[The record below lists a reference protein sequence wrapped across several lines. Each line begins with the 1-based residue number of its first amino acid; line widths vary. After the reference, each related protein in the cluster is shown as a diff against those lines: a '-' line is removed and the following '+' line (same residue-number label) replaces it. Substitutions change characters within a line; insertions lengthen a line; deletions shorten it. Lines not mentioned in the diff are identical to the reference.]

1 MQEPHASSPPA
12 TVPSPQADVIDLSY
26 LISILLKWFWVPV
39 LTAASGLYFG
49 YQDLRSFSPEYVATM
64 IVLPSGGPTAG
75 AQSGG
80 AVQSIVS
87 ELGLLRGSQATAMRP
102 FDRLTFF
109 LGSVALADR
118 LQQEYGMLQML
129 YGDSWDAESREW
141 IRPSGEDFER
151 DQRRR
156 AFFRQNLWSPPNLQ
170 TLADFVKGS
179 IQIEGVGEG
188 GGQMQRLTV
197 RSQDPEFALWLL
209 DTVYFAADDLIR
221 EMDRAEVL
229 QRMAY
234 VEQQLATVD
243 KVHIRDGLREQLAS
257 ELGRQV
263 ALEVDLPY
271 TATVIEAARVGN
283 SRTEPNVRLLFGIPV
298 VVGGV
303 IGFSLVALV
312 ALFRRERRSV

>member
-1 MQEPHASSPPA
+1 MQELDESDPPA
-12 TVPSPQADVIDLSY
+12 PTAPTDIIDLSY
-26 LISILLKWFWVPV
+26 LTSVLLKWFWVPV

-49 YQDLRSFSPEYVATM
+49 YQDIRAFSPQYVATM
-64 IVLPSGGPTAG
+64 IVLPSGGPAGG
-75 AQSGG
+75 AQGGG
-80 AVQSIVS
+80 AVQSIAT

-109 LGSVALADR
+109 LGSIALAER
-118 LQQEYGMLQML
+118 LQEEYGMLQML
-129 YGDSWDAESREW
+129 YGDSWDAETGEW
-141 IRPSGEDFER
+141 MRPSGEDFER
-151 DQRRR
+151 DQRKRELL
-156 AFFRQNLWSPPNLQ
+156 RQNLWAPPNLQ

-179 IQIEGVGEG
+179 IQIEGVGDG

-197 RSQDPEFALWLL
+197 SSQDPEFALWLL
-209 DTVYFAADDLIR
+209 NTVYFAADDLIR
-221 EMDRAEVL
+221 ERDRAEVL

-243 KVHIRDGLREQLAS
+243 KVHIRDGLREQLAA

-283 SRTEPNVRLLFGIPV
+283 TRTEPNVRLLFGIPV

-303 IGFSLVALV
+303 IGFSFVALV
-312 ALFRRERRSV
+312 ALFRRERRRV